1 MEFEIGPWT
10 SFGKEILDQI
20 DELIN
25 GNLITDES
33 DLLGM
38 NKTPSNRSSN
48 LHFAQ
53 QLNRYKRE
61 V

>member
-33 DLLGM
+33 DLLG
-38 NKTPSNRSSN
+38 NKICLSFHQDIYYSLDDHSI
-48 LHFAQ
+48 
-53 QLNRYKRE
+53 
-61 V
+61 